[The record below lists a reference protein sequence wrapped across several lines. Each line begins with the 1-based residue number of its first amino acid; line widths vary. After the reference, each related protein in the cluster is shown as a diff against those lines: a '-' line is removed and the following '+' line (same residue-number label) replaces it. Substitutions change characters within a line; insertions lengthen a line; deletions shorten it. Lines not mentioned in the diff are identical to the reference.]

1 LLRTP
6 SSRVVQAQELLLH
19 DEEWLGTKTW
29 GERVKPTDVLFLIES
44 LNRRTRES
52 PEWADRYLR
61 AEVLLHAEL
70 SEQWLQDS
78 EQLKDG
84 LARTRLLARLGR
96 PRAAL
101 ARLALLMKTLAA
113 VGLKAEQGV
122 AAFSE
127 PQAAGSMPTLSQSV

>member
-1 LLRTP
+1 MARNKD
-6 SSRVVQAQELLLH
+6 V
-19 DEEWLGTKTW
+19 

-70 SEQWLQDS
+70 SEQWLQESD
-78 EQLKDG
+78 QLKDG
-84 LARTRLLARLGR
+84 LARTRLLAMLGR

-113 VGLKAEQGV
+113 GGLKGEQGV
-122 AAFSE
+122 VAFSE
-127 PQAAGSMPTLSQSV
+127 PQSAGSIATLSQSV